1 MAILSEKRQKC
12 FGLRRKDVRMRA
24 IICDDDGRFAKK
36 LEQLIMQYY
45 RNMGMTIDTTVVTNP
60 QNLLKRND
68 LANFDI
74 AFLDADMKP
83 IDGIEVGRALR
94 KRKPKIIIVF
104 VSAYLEFAP
113 KGYTIDAFR
122 YVLKQDIQ
130 NTLPLCLSDI
140 LQHFTP
146 DRAFLTYKQRGEV
159 FRIPCHD
166 IMYIQSDLRKLNV
179 FGDNSLEPIA
189 SFYGKLSEYT
199 DLLSRQGFLQI
210 NKSTLVN
217 MVHIKSFAS
226 YHVRLSNGV
235 LKTTPPSKIVILNGG
250 GRCDRHRY
258 LELDL
263 SIYSEFCRNVFVSQC
278 VLRIPRATT
287 DKKVCCL

>member
-166 IMYIQSDLRKLNV
+166 IMYMPALAMAAPARTMAAGGYFNGQRDLAGCFAAAV
-179 FGDNSLEPIA
+179 H
-189 SFYGKLSEYT
+189 SFFVECFNT
-199 DLLSRQGFLQI
+199 I
-210 NKSTLVN
+210 W
-217 MVHIKSFAS
+217 
-226 YHVRLSNGV
+226 
-235 LKTTPPSKIVILNGG
+235 
-250 GRCDRHRY
+250 
-258 LELDL
+258 
-263 SIYSEFCRNVFVSQC
+263 IY
-278 VLRIPRATT
+278 
-287 DKKVCCL
+287 

>member
-1 MAILSEKRQKC
+1 M
-12 FGLRRKDVRMRA
+12 
-24 IICDDDGRFAKK
+24 
-36 LEQLIMQYY
+36 
-45 RNMGMTIDTTVVTNP
+45 
-60 QNLLKRND
+60 
-68 LANFDI
+68 
-74 AFLDADMKP
+74 
-83 IDGIEVGRALR
+83 
-94 KRKPKIIIVF
+94 
-104 VSAYLEFAP
+104 
-113 KGYTIDAFR
+113 
-122 YVLKQDIQ
+122 
-130 NTLPLCLSDI
+130 PLCLSDI

-235 LKTTPPSKIVILNGG
+235 LMNATRKDYTAIKNRYIEWR

>member
-113 KGYTIDAFR
+113 KNTMKHRKNLFR
-122 YVLKQDIQ
+122 CSFRFVTCQNVL
-130 NTLPLCLSDI
+130 
-140 LQHFTP
+140 
-146 DRAFLTYKQRGEV
+146 FL
-159 FRIPCHD
+159 
-166 IMYIQSDLRKLNV
+166 
-179 FGDNSLEPIA
+179 LEI
-189 SFYGKLSEYT
+189 
-199 DLLSRQGFLQI
+199 
-210 NKSTLVN
+210 
-217 MVHIKSFAS
+217 
-226 YHVRLSNGV
+226 
-235 LKTTPPSKIVILNGG
+235 
-250 GRCDRHRY
+250 CWCY
-258 LELDL
+258 LE
-263 SIYSEFCRNVFVSQC
+263 
-278 VLRIPRATT
+278 TW
-287 DKKVCCL
+287 

>member
-1 MAILSEKRQKC
+1 
-12 FGLRRKDVRMRA
+12 MRA

-113 KGYTIDAFR
+113 KDTQSMHFATSSNRISRTHCLYAFR
-122 YVLKQDIQ
+122 IFCNILRQTVL
-130 NTLPLCLSDI
+130 S
-140 LQHFTP
+140 
-146 DRAFLTYKQRGEV
+146 
-159 FRIPCHD
+159 
-166 IMYIQSDLRKLNV
+166 
-179 FGDNSLEPIA
+179 
-189 SFYGKLSEYT
+189 
-199 DLLSRQGFLQI
+199 
-210 NKSTLVN
+210 
-217 MVHIKSFAS
+217 
-226 YHVRLSNGV
+226 
-235 LKTTPPSKIVILNGG
+235 
-250 GRCDRHRY
+250 
-258 LELDL
+258 
-263 SIYSEFCRNVFVSQC
+263 
-278 VLRIPRATT
+278 
-287 DKKVCCL
+287 

>member
-226 YHVRLSNGV
+226 
-235 LKTTPPSKIVILNGG
+235 
-250 GRCDRHRY
+250 
-258 LELDL
+258 
-263 SIYSEFCRNVFVSQC
+263 
-278 VLRIPRATT
+278 
-287 DKKVCCL
+287 

>member
-1 MAILSEKRQKC
+1 
-12 FGLRRKDVRMRA
+12 MRA

-130 NTLPLCLSDI
+130 NTFYARPCFPNLQTARRGISD
-140 LQHFTP
+140 T
-146 DRAFLTYKQRGEV
+146 
-159 FRIPCHD
+159 
-166 IMYIQSDLRKLNV
+166 
-179 FGDNSLEPIA
+179 
-189 SFYGKLSEYT
+189 
-199 DLLSRQGFLQI
+199 LSRHH
-210 NKSTLVN
+210 
-217 MVHIKSFAS
+217 VHPERFA
-226 YHVRLSNGV
+226 
-235 LKTTPPSKIVILNGG
+235 
-250 GRCDRHRY
+250 
-258 LELDL
+258 
-263 SIYSEFCRNVFVSQC
+263 
-278 VLRIPRATT
+278 
-287 DKKVCCL
+287 

>member
-122 YVLKQDIQ
+122 YVLKQDMPALAMAAPARTMAAGGYFNGQ
-130 NTLPLCLSDI
+130 RDLAGCFAAAVHSFFVECFNTI
-140 LQHFTP
+140 W
-146 DRAFLTYKQRGEV
+146 
-159 FRIPCHD
+159 
-166 IMYIQSDLRKLNV
+166 
-179 FGDNSLEPIA
+179 
-189 SFYGKLSEYT
+189 
-199 DLLSRQGFLQI
+199 
-210 NKSTLVN
+210 
-217 MVHIKSFAS
+217 
-226 YHVRLSNGV
+226 
-235 LKTTPPSKIVILNGG
+235 
-250 GRCDRHRY
+250 
-258 LELDL
+258 
-263 SIYSEFCRNVFVSQC
+263 IY
-278 VLRIPRATT
+278 
-287 DKKVCCL
+287 

>member
-122 YVLKQDIQ
+122 YVLKQDISGNYHLDNCIPSTAGTFLPPVS
-130 NTLPLCLSDI
+130 NT
-140 LQHFTP
+140 
-146 DRAFLTYKQRGEV
+146 
-159 FRIPCHD
+159 
-166 IMYIQSDLRKLNV
+166 
-179 FGDNSLEPIA
+179 
-189 SFYGKLSEYT
+189 
-199 DLLSRQGFLQI
+199 
-210 NKSTLVN
+210 
-217 MVHIKSFAS
+217 
-226 YHVRLSNGV
+226 
-235 LKTTPPSKIVILNGG
+235 
-250 GRCDRHRY
+250 GRCAMT
-258 LELDL
+258 
-263 SIYSEFCRNVFVSQC
+263 CPAMRNQLC
-278 VLRIPRATT
+278 H
-287 DKKVCCL
+287 

>member
-94 KRKPKIIIVF
+94 NYYRVCIRLSGICPQRIHNRCISLRPQTGYPEHIAF
-104 VSAYLEFAP
+104 MPFGYSATFYARPCFPNLQTARR
-113 KGYTIDAFR
+113 GI
-122 YVLKQDIQ
+122 
-130 NTLPLCLSDI
+130 SD
-140 LQHFTP
+140 T
-146 DRAFLTYKQRGEV
+146 
-159 FRIPCHD
+159 
-166 IMYIQSDLRKLNV
+166 
-179 FGDNSLEPIA
+179 
-189 SFYGKLSEYT
+189 
-199 DLLSRQGFLQI
+199 LSRHH
-210 NKSTLVN
+210 
-217 MVHIKSFAS
+217 VHPERFA
-226 YHVRLSNGV
+226 
-235 LKTTPPSKIVILNGG
+235 
-250 GRCDRHRY
+250 
-258 LELDL
+258 
-263 SIYSEFCRNVFVSQC
+263 
-278 VLRIPRATT
+278 
-287 DKKVCCL
+287 

>member
-104 VSAYLEFAP
+104 VLFPAVIIPADLCATDTNWKIRGAATRGISRLW
-113 KGYTIDAFR
+113 
-122 YVLKQDIQ
+122 
-130 NTLPLCLSDI
+130 TLPSMRKK
-140 LQHFTP
+140 QHGCENCFI
-146 DRAFLTYKQRGEV
+146 R
-159 FRIPCHD
+159 
-166 IMYIQSDLRKLNV
+166 
-179 FGDNSLEPIA
+179 
-189 SFYGKLSEYT
+189 
-199 DLLSRQGFLQI
+199 
-210 NKSTLVN
+210 
-217 MVHIKSFAS
+217 
-226 YHVRLSNGV
+226 
-235 LKTTPPSKIVILNGG
+235 
-250 GRCDRHRY
+250 
-258 LELDL
+258 
-263 SIYSEFCRNVFVSQC
+263 
-278 VLRIPRATT
+278 
-287 DKKVCCL
+287 

>member
-1 MAILSEKRQKC
+1 MAILSEKGQKC

-166 IMYIQSDLRKLNV
+166 IMYIQSDLRN
-179 FGDNSLEPIA
+179 
-189 SFYGKLSEYT
+189 
-199 DLLSRQGFLQI
+199 
-210 NKSTLVN
+210 
-217 MVHIKSFAS
+217 
-226 YHVRLSNGV
+226 
-235 LKTTPPSKIVILNGG
+235 
-250 GRCDRHRY
+250 
-258 LELDL
+258 
-263 SIYSEFCRNVFVSQC
+263 
-278 VLRIPRATT
+278 
-287 DKKVCCL
+287 

>member
-104 VSAYLEFAP
+104 VF
-113 KGYTIDAFR
+113 TIFP
-122 YVLKQDIQ
+122 I
-130 NTLPLCLSDI
+130 SM
-140 LQHFTP
+140 
-146 DRAFLTYKQRGEV
+146 
-159 FRIPCHD
+159 RIFC
-166 IMYIQSDLRKLNV
+166 
-179 FGDNSLEPIA
+179 
-189 SFYGKLSEYT
+189 
-199 DLLSRQGFLQI
+199 
-210 NKSTLVN
+210 
-217 MVHIKSFAS
+217 
-226 YHVRLSNGV
+226 
-235 LKTTPPSKIVILNGG
+235 ILNG
-250 GRCDRHRY
+250 
-258 LELDL
+258 LEW
-263 SIYSEFCRNVFVSQC
+263 
-278 VLRIPRATT
+278 PRMEAT
-287 DKKVCCL
+287 VCCVHGCDNQCTSFFHCILAD

>member
-113 KGYTIDAFR
+113 KDTQSMHFATSSNRISRTHCLYAFR
-122 YVLKQDIQ
+122 IFCNILRQTVL
-130 NTLPLCLSDI
+130 S
-140 LQHFTP
+140 
-146 DRAFLTYKQRGEV
+146 
-159 FRIPCHD
+159 
-166 IMYIQSDLRKLNV
+166 
-179 FGDNSLEPIA
+179 
-189 SFYGKLSEYT
+189 
-199 DLLSRQGFLQI
+199 
-210 NKSTLVN
+210 
-217 MVHIKSFAS
+217 
-226 YHVRLSNGV
+226 
-235 LKTTPPSKIVILNGG
+235 
-250 GRCDRHRY
+250 
-258 LELDL
+258 
-263 SIYSEFCRNVFVSQC
+263 
-278 VLRIPRATT
+278 
-287 DKKVCCL
+287 

>member
-104 VSAYLEFAP
+104 V
-113 KGYTIDAFR
+113 YTFSSI
-122 YVLKQDIQ
+122 
-130 NTLPLCLSDI
+130 TLRQPPWSSI
-140 LQHFTP
+140 
-146 DRAFLTYKQRGEV
+146 
-159 FRIPCHD
+159 
-166 IMYIQSDLRKLNV
+166 RKLSSAKKQAYV
-179 FGDNSLEPIA
+179 HDNGI
-189 SFYGKLSEYT
+189 
-199 DLLSRQGFLQI
+199 
-210 NKSTLVN
+210 
-217 MVHIKSFAS
+217 
-226 YHVRLSNGV
+226 
-235 LKTTPPSKIVILNGG
+235 
-250 GRCDRHRY
+250 
-258 LELDL
+258 
-263 SIYSEFCRNVFVSQC
+263 
-278 VLRIPRATT
+278 
-287 DKKVCCL
+287 

>member
-113 KGYTIDAFR
+113 
-122 YVLKQDIQ
+122 
-130 NTLPLCLSDI
+130 
-140 LQHFTP
+140 
-146 DRAFLTYKQRGEV
+146 
-159 FRIPCHD
+159 
-166 IMYIQSDLRKLNV
+166 IM
-179 FGDNSLEPIA
+179 
-189 SFYGKLSEYT
+189 
-199 DLLSRQGFLQI
+199 
-210 NKSTLVN
+210 
-217 MVHIKSFAS
+217 
-226 YHVRLSNGV
+226 
-235 LKTTPPSKIVILNGG
+235 
-250 GRCDRHRY
+250 
-258 LELDL
+258 
-263 SIYSEFCRNVFVSQC
+263 VS
-278 VLRIPRATT
+278 
-287 DKKVCCL
+287 

>member
-1 MAILSEKRQKC
+1 MAILSEKGQKC

-113 KGYTIDAFR
+113 QRIHNRCISLRPQTGYPEHIAFMPFGYSATFYAR
-122 YVLKQDIQ
+122 PCFPNLQTARRGI
-130 NTLPLCLSDI
+130 SD
-140 LQHFTP
+140 T
-146 DRAFLTYKQRGEV
+146 
-159 FRIPCHD
+159 
-166 IMYIQSDLRKLNV
+166 
-179 FGDNSLEPIA
+179 
-189 SFYGKLSEYT
+189 
-199 DLLSRQGFLQI
+199 LSRHH
-210 NKSTLVN
+210 
-217 MVHIKSFAS
+217 VHPERFA
-226 YHVRLSNGV
+226 
-235 LKTTPPSKIVILNGG
+235 
-250 GRCDRHRY
+250 
-258 LELDL
+258 
-263 SIYSEFCRNVFVSQC
+263 
-278 VLRIPRATT
+278 
-287 DKKVCCL
+287 

>member
-1 MAILSEKRQKC
+1 MAILSEKGQKC

-104 VSAYLEFAP
+104 VSAYL
-113 KGYTIDAFR
+113 
-122 YVLKQDIQ
+122 
-130 NTLPLCLSDI
+130 
-140 LQHFTP
+140 
-146 DRAFLTYKQRGEV
+146 
-159 FRIPCHD
+159 
-166 IMYIQSDLRKLNV
+166 
-179 FGDNSLEPIA
+179 
-189 SFYGKLSEYT
+189 
-199 DLLSRQGFLQI
+199 
-210 NKSTLVN
+210 
-217 MVHIKSFAS
+217 
-226 YHVRLSNGV
+226 RL
-235 LKTTPPSKIVILNGG
+235 
-250 GRCDRHRY
+250 
-258 LELDL
+258 
-263 SIYSEFCRNVFVSQC
+263 
-278 VLRIPRATT
+278 
-287 DKKVCCL
+287 

>member
-130 NTLPLCLSDI
+130 NTLPLY
-140 LQHFTP
+140 
-146 DRAFLTYKQRGEV
+146 A
-159 FRIPCHD
+159 FRIFCN
-166 IMYIQSDLRKLNV
+166 ILRQTV
-179 FGDNSLEPIA
+179 
-189 SFYGKLSEYT
+189 LS
-199 DLLSRQGFLQI
+199 
-210 NKSTLVN
+210 
-217 MVHIKSFAS
+217 
-226 YHVRLSNGV
+226 
-235 LKTTPPSKIVILNGG
+235 
-250 GRCDRHRY
+250 
-258 LELDL
+258 
-263 SIYSEFCRNVFVSQC
+263 
-278 VLRIPRATT
+278 
-287 DKKVCCL
+287 